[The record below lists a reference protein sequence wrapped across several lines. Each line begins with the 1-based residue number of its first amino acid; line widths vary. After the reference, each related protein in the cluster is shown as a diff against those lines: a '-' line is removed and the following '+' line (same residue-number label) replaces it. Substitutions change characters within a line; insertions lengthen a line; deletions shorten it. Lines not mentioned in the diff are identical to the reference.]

1 MSGSSRFF
9 CAGCD
14 EVRHEH
20 GEIIRPLGAPWWV
33 RVVLCHACSE
43 RRALDDAFSLHVHQ
57 NSNRLAFV
65 GYTLQI
71 ADALGVPWERFREAL
86 ISCKF
91 QLNDVDRILKLPG
104 GSATHA
110 LWEAVTGIAAHPQ
123 MKTPEPTEINPSA
136 LGRPE
141 STHSSL
147 GEEAPALYIVGR
159 GN

>member
-14 EVRHEH
+14 DVRHEQ

-43 RRALDDAFSLHVHQ
+43 RRAMDDAFRSHVHQ

-65 GYTLQI
+65 SYTLQM

-91 QLNDVDRILKLPG
+91 QLNDVDRILKLPA
-104 GSATHA
+104 GSANHA
-110 LWEAVTGIAAHPQ
+110 LWEAVTGIAARPQ
-123 MKTPEPTEINPSA
+123 MKTPEPTEVNSSA
-136 LGRPE
+136 LDLPKL
-141 STHSSL
+141 THSSRD
-147 GEEAPALYIVGR
+147 EESPALYIVGR
-159 GN
+159 FH